1 MTQSQHQH
9 QNKQAHP
16 STTEGDGPSM
26 HAAFSDEQLKM
37 LKIAMKERSTK
48 TGMEAYGVE
57 ILIVEDQLFSRNLLM
72 SVLQYRQFVC
82 HNAKDG
88 KEALELY
95 AEHAPDIV
103 FMDVELPDI
112 NGHALAKLI
121 RQTDPKSHVVMVTS
135 NLYQRDVNLA
145 KENGVQGFIAKPYT
159 KQSILNAI
167 NGYIKRQEKNS

>member
-16 STTEGDGPSM
+16 STTEDDGPSM

-82 HNAKDG
+82 HNAK
-88 KEALELY
+88 
-95 AEHAPDIV
+95 
-103 FMDVELPDI
+103 
-112 NGHALAKLI
+112 LI

-145 KENGVQGFIAKPYT
+145 IENGVLSLTPATAHLFLPA
-159 KQSILNAI
+159 A
-167 NGYIKRQEKNS
+167 